1 MIDKIYFDFI
11 PGTVSTAWI
20 GNREEENKFCQSL
33 CDTCGCV
40 GFGCGDECL
49 CECQQTEAD
58 DKCNLVMVKMS
69 SMWLGLFIK
78 LPRENLLNFF
88 EKKN

>member
-1 MIDKIYFDFI
+1 MVCTYLFLNRVLRFFEYLRNVADKIYFDFI
-11 PGTVSTAWI
+11 PGIVSTAWI

-49 CECQQTEAD
+49 CECQQKKAD
-58 DKCNLVMVKMS
+58 DKCNLNK
-69 SMWLGLFIK
+69 FI
-78 LPRENLLNFF
+78 
-88 EKKN
+88 

>member
-1 MIDKIYFDFI
+1 MIDKIYYDFI

-49 CECQQTEAD
+49 CECQQREAD
-58 DKCNLVMVKMS
+58 DKCNLVMVKFFPCDWACS
-69 SMWLGLFIK
+69 
-78 LPRENLLNFF
+78 LNYQ
-88 EKKN
+88 EKIC